1 MKLDKNLEIRN
12 LLLDKIERGEW
23 RPGAKLPGA
32 RQLAGEVGC
41 CFTHLQSVLESL
53 VQQGIL
59 LSVPRSGTYVR
70 ENWEKR
76 LLQGTLRLHRAAPE
90 DCTRQVYSAPI
101 SQEHPELRL
110 TWKFDRA
117 VYEIQVSHYLLGHH
131 SQYLDLGP
139 IFRKLYPDPSAF
151 FPAPFRQFL
160 VNGKLCGIPLL
171 FSPRIIAYNREL
183 FKQCGVELP
192 RPGWSWEEFI
202 ACIRQLRS
210 KLPAERV
217 FPFNH
222 ALYEFY
228 PIAARFGGRIIDLT
242 PLSCA
247 QLTALMQAFA
257 HGYRALQAQPEV
269 PDALLR
275 VNSLLTG
282 APLTREEMLALWS
295 HLDADDAEALGAAFD
310 ACRSRSLEAPI
321 KPPQLKTGDGCT
333 FAPLT
338 PVHIELRQN
347 EVNWYNRVFGWLPFV
362 DSADDIRR
370 ENRRLQNEYRA
381 AQRASD
387 LSFGGNP
394 FEDEIEYSD
403 AVLKPR
409 YRLHRCGLP
418 KERLAIPA
426 QPAAPGRERPLDRK
440 GILSLLL
447 DDRREHTPEQELFLT
462 YVKELSGVQRIV
474 DGYLGKS
481 QSALV
486 KNLRSNPD
494 SFARTIMQTIYSDA
508 RRNGID
514 HLPSLA
520 RELIEPELRRHEAA
534 RPKPSPEP
542 KSEE

>member
-1 MKLDKNLEIRN
+1 MKPPLDKVSIPDYGIFIEPSTTGDIVMKLDKNLEIRN

-139 IFRKLYPDPSAF
+139 IFRKLYPAPSAF

-202 ACIRQLRS
+202 ACIRKLRS

-228 PIAARFGGRIIDLT
+228 PIAARFGGRIIEPDQPDPVRVDAPEMLRGLDHYLMLRDLLGPEEGPVNYT
-242 PLSCA
+242 DVALRITTRE
-247 QLTALMQAFA
+247 QLA
-257 HGYRALQAQPEV
+257 HE
-269 PDALLR
+269 
-275 VNSLLTG
+275 
-282 APLTREEMLALWS
+282 LTRENFARIGGVELPMPDNGCDVNVQAAELLCVRNECADLAQAERLIEFLLSEPMQDRIGQSRYGIPVRRSSAAFSMNPYESTDALFLQEMEKPAAGYNLFTPEFYTIVDRSCNLFNRQS
-295 HLDADDAEALGAAFD
+295 REEAVRTVRELGA
-310 ACRSRSLEAPI
+310 
-321 KPPQLKTGDGCT
+321 T
-333 FAPLT
+333 
-338 PVHIELRQN
+338 LR
-347 EVNWYNRVFGWLPFV
+347 
-362 DSADDIRR
+362 
-370 ENRRLQNEYRA
+370 
-381 AQRASD
+381 
-387 LSFGGNP
+387 
-394 FEDEIEYSD
+394 
-403 AVLKPR
+403 
-409 YRLHRCGLP
+409 
-418 KERLAIPA
+418 
-426 QPAAPGRERPLDRK
+426 
-440 GILSLLL
+440 
-447 DDRREHTPEQELFLT
+447 FLT
-462 YVKELSGVQRIV
+462 RI
-474 DGYLGKS
+474 G
-481 QSALV
+481 
-486 KNLRSNPD
+486 
-494 SFARTIMQTIYSDA
+494 
-508 RRNGID
+508 
-514 HLPSLA
+514 
-520 RELIEPELRRHEAA
+520 E
-534 RPKPSPEP
+534 
-542 KSEE
+542 

>member
-1 MKLDKNLEIRN
+1 MKPPLDKVSIPDYGIFIEPSTTGDIVMKLDKNLEIRN

-202 ACIRQLRS
+202 ACIRKLRS

-228 PIAARFGGRIIDLT
+228 PIAARFGGRIIEPDQPDPVRVDAPEMLRGLDHYLMLRDLLGPEEGPVNYT
-242 PLSCA
+242 DVALRITTRE
-247 QLTALMQAFA
+247 QLA
-257 HGYRALQAQPEV
+257 HE
-269 PDALLR
+269 
-275 VNSLLTG
+275 
-282 APLTREEMLALWS
+282 LTREN
-295 HLDADDAEALGAAFD
+295 
-310 ACRSRSLEAPI
+310 
-321 KPPQLKTGDGCT
+321 
-333 FAPLT
+333 FA
-338 PVHIELRQN
+338 
-347 EVNWYNRVFGWLPFV
+347 
-362 DSADDIRR
+362 
-370 ENRRLQNEYRA
+370 
-381 AQRASD
+381 RASAAW
-387 LSFGGNP
+387 SC
-394 FEDEIEYSD
+394 
-403 AVLKPR
+403 
-409 YRLHRCGLP
+409 RCP
-418 KERLAIPA
+418 TT
-426 QPAAPGRERPLDRK
+426 AA
-440 GILSLLL
+440 
-447 DDRREHTPEQELFLT
+447 T
-462 YVKELSGVQRIV
+462 
-474 DGYLGKS
+474 
-481 QSALV
+481 
-486 KNLRSNPD
+486 
-494 SFARTIMQTIYSDA
+494 
-508 RRNGID
+508 
-514 HLPSLA
+514 
-520 RELIEPELRRHEAA
+520 
-534 RPKPSPEP
+534 
-542 KSEE
+542 